1 MIHLLL
7 WYWGRRGGGAQH
19 TLNLARALAR
29 RPDIRLGLSL
39 ADRLDALDAFRALDA
54 DLEVVR
60 TFRGAPGALA
70 GLARLPSLRAGLVA
84 QARRMR
90 ADLVLSAMNH
100 VWTPFVA
107 PALPRAGI
115 AYVPSVHD
123 ARPHPGDPSLFW
135 DWRLRRELEAA
146 RAAVVFSEA
155 VEREVAALRPGLPV
169 LRLPLGVPVEE
180 QAEALSGASAVGA
193 VPGQFLF
200 FGRLRAYKGLD
211 LLRDAFRLLRMRHPE
226 ATLRVVGEGDA
237 EACAPGLSALPGVVV
252 EPRWVADAEIPAL
265 LRRAWAVVLPYRE
278 ASQSG
283 VLSQALALGVPVVA
297 TPVGG
302 LAEQFGVEDGDAP
315 RAAPGVVAEAA
326 EAPALAAAMAR
337 LLEPGARDG
346 FSRAALAAGA
356 GLRDWDGQAAML
368 VEGLRR
374 LGFGREGA

>member
-39 ADRLDALDAFRALDA
+39 ADRLDALEAFRALDA
-54 DLEVVR
+54 DLEVVQ

-70 GLARLPSLRAGLVA
+70 GLARLPSLRGGLVA

-123 ARPHPGDPSLFW
+123 ARPHPGDPSLLW

-169 LRLPLGVPVEE
+169 LRLPLGVPVE
-180 QAEALSGASAVGA
+180 ASMEASMETFVGP

-211 LLRDAFRLLRMRHPE
+211 LLRDAFRLLRQRHPE

-237 EACAPGLSALPGVVV
+237 EACAPGLSALPGVTV

-302 LAEQFGVEDGDAP
+302 LAEQFAPGDAEAH

-368 VEGLRR
+368 VEGLGR
-374 LGFGREGA
+374 LGLGREGA

>member
-39 ADRLDALDAFRALDA
+39 ADRLEALDAFRTLDA

-70 GLARLPSLRAGLVA
+70 GLARLPSMRGGLVA

-123 ARPHPGDPSLFW
+123 ARPHPGDPSLLW
-135 DWRLRRELEAA
+135 DWRLRQELEAA

-155 VEREVAALRPGLPV
+155 VEREVAALRPGLPL
-169 LRLPLGVPVEE
+169 LRLPLGVPVEVSPGP
-180 QAEALSGASAVGA
+180 EALAGGA
-193 VPGQFLF
+193 VPGRFLF

-211 LLRDAFRLLRMRHPE
+211 LLRDAFRQLRERHPE

-237 EACAPGLSALPGVVV
+237 EACAPGLAALPGVVV

-265 LRRAWAVVLPYRE
+265 LRQAWAVVLPYRE

-302 LAEQFGVEDGDAP
+302 LAEQFGAESGVAP

-356 GLRDWDGQAAML
+356 ELRDWDGQAALL

-374 LGFGREGA
+374 LGFGRDMA

>member
-39 ADRLDALDAFRALDA
+39 ADRLDALETFRALDA

-70 GLARLPSLRAGLVA
+70 GLARLPSLRRGLVA

-123 ARPHPGDPSLFW
+123 ARPHPGDPSLLW
-135 DWRLRRELEAA
+135 DWRLRQELEAA

-169 LRLPLGVPVEE
+169 LRLPLGAAVEVSSE
-180 QAEALSGASAVGA
+180 VCSGPEA
-193 VPGQFLF
+193 GQFLF

-211 LLRDAFRLLRMRHPE
+211 LLRDAFRLLRERHPE

-237 EACAPGLSALPGVVV
+237 EACAPGLSALPGVTV

-302 LAEQFGVEDGDAP
+302 LAEQFGGE
-315 RAAPGVVAEAA
+315 AAPGVVADMA

-374 LGFGREGA
+374 LGFGRAEA

>member
-39 ADRLDALDAFRALDA
+39 ADRLDALEAFRALDA

-60 TFRGAPGALA
+60 TFRGAPGALV
-70 GLARLPSLRAGLVA
+70 GLARLPSLRGGLVA

-123 ARPHPGDPSLFW
+123 ARPHPGDPSLLW

-155 VEREVAALRPGLPV
+155 VEREVVTLRPGLPV
-169 LRLPLGVPVEE
+169 LRLPLGVPVE
-180 QAEALSGASAVGA
+180 ASMEVSMETSVGP

-200 FGRLRAYKGLD
+200 FGRMRAYKGLD
-211 LLRDAFRLLRMRHPE
+211 LLRDAFRLLRERHPE

-237 EACAPGLSALPGVVV
+237 EACAPGLSALPGVTV
-252 EPRWVADAEIPAL
+252 EPRWVADAEIPTL

-302 LAEQFGVEDGDAP
+302 LAEQFAPGDGEAP

-374 LGFGREGA
+374 LGLGREGA